1 MDTQRLD
8 HVGHRMSESA
18 QPQIQFRVTERGSD
32 DRVSGGDDAAL
43 VVTVPLSVVNEQG
56 FDPTTEFM
64 RGRLKASG
72 HTGLLFEVLSNGDAS
87 DALNRLASRP

>member
-1 MDTQRLD
+1 MDTQPLE
-8 HVGHRMSESA
+8 HAGQPVSETA
-18 QPQIQFRVTERGSD
+18 QSQIQSRVTERGSD

>member
-8 HVGHRMSESA
+8 HVGHRVSESA

-32 DRVSGGDDAAL
+32 DRVSSGDDAAL
-43 VVTVPLSVVNEQG
+43 VVTLPLSVVNEQG

-72 HTGLLFEVLSNGDAS
+72 HTGLLFQVLSNGDAS